1 MRSRNLVSILRGRL
15 QIRHISP
22 PGLAG
27 CYSRI
32 ANVRDQSMSEAEPT
46 VSAEATLQ
54 VLREAVRLNDAGI
67 WNRWREEQNVERPD
81 LCGADLSGV
90 VIHGVNLDRADLSA
104 ANFCN
109 AKITGSFV
117 YAVLLDADLTGAGLW
132 SSVFEETR
140 LSGVI
145 AEGADFGRSRI
156 VASNFSYANLQKAN
170 FQGCYLED
178 TFFDHADLTGASFYQ
193 ADLWMAYFRNAVLD
207 KVNLR
212 GANLHGANL
221 ARARMNQCDLQR
233 TVLVD
238 SNIEGASITDCDIY
252 GISAWNLGRNA
263 ATVQSNLR
271 VSRHDESPLYVDD
284 IEVAQFIHLM
294 VNNQRIRDVIDTVSR
309 KAVLILGR
317 FTPERKAILDG
328 IRDQLRKSGYVPI
341 IFDFEKPAQRDFEE
355 TVKVLA
361 GLSRFVIVDIT
372 KPSSS
377 PLEIN
382 ATVPDYM
389 IPFVP
394 IIQSGEKEFSMFK
407 GLQSKFH
414 WLLPTVEYPS
424 AEALM
429 RSLDDY
435 VVRPALVMES
445 RIARERE
452 AELPRRTI
460 PE

>member
-1 MRSRNLVSILRGRL
+1 MVDT
-15 QIRHISP
+15 SP
-22 PGLAG
+22 IMDENTTIG
-27 CYSRI
+27 
-32 ANVRDQSMSEAEPT
+32 VFRD
-46 VSAEATLQ
+46 
-54 VLREAVRLNDAGI
+54 AVRKRDSGI
-67 WNRWREEQNVERPD
+67 WNRWRIDHDVRHPNLRQADFEDVDIAQVNLMGANLSGACLINAKLSGSLAYSVLD
-81 LCGADLSGV
+81 GADLSGAEMAC
-90 VIHGVNLDRADLSA
+90 H
-104 ANFCN
+104 
-109 AKITGSFV
+109 
-117 YAVLLDADLTGAGLW
+117 
-132 SSVFEETR
+132 FEETQ
-140 LSGVI
+140 LV
-145 AEGADFGRSRI
+145 GAWALGTNFCRSRI
-156 VASNFSYANLQKAN
+156 EACNFRHAHLQKAN
-170 FQGCYLED
+170 FEGCYLED
-178 TFFDHADLTGASFYQ
+178 TYFDHADLTGSSFYQ
-193 ADLWMAYFRNAVLD
+193 ADLWMAFLRNAVLD
-207 KVNLR
+207 HVNLR

-221 ARARMNQCDLQR
+221 AGATIRECDLQR

-238 SNIEGASITDCDIY
+238 SNIEGASISDCDIY
-252 GISAWNLGRNA
+252 GISAWNLARNA

-317 FTPERKAILDG
+317 FTPERKAILNG

-372 KPSSS
+372 NPSSS

-435 VVRPALVMES
+435 VIGPALGMET

-452 AELPRRTI
+452 AEPPRRTI
-460 PE
+460 PA

>member
-1 MRSRNLVSILRGRL
+1 MTDT
-15 QIRHISP
+15 P
-22 PGLAG
+22 PMMDENA
-27 CYSRI
+27 
-32 ANVRDQSMSEAEPT
+32 AFEVF
-46 VSAEATLQ
+46 
-54 VLREAVRLNDAGI
+54 REAVRKRDSGI
-67 WNRWREEQNVERPD
+67 WNQWRTDHKVTHPNLRDADFEDVDISHVN
-81 LCGADLSGV
+81 LLGADLSGACL
-90 VIHGVNLDRADLSA
+90 I
-104 ANFCN
+104 N
-109 AKITGSFV
+109 AKLSGSLV
-117 YAVLLDADLTGAGLW
+117 YAVLDGADLSRAQMACH
-132 SSVFEETR
+132 FEETQMV
-140 LSGVI
+140 G
-145 AEGADFGRSRI
+145 AWAGGADFCRSRI
-156 VASNFSYANLQKAN
+156 EACNFRHAHLQEAN

-193 ADLWMAYFRNAVLD
+193 ADLWMARLRNATLD
-207 KVNLR
+207 QVNFR
-212 GANLHGANL
+212 GANLHGAKL
-221 ARARMNQCDLQR
+221 GGATLTRCDLQR

-238 SNIEGASITDCDIY
+238 SNIEGTTISDCDIY
-252 GISAWNLGRNA
+252 GISAWNLTRNA

-355 TVKVLA
+355 TIKVLA

-382 ATVPDYM
+382 ATVPDYK

-394 IIQSGEKEFSMFK
+394 IIQIDEEEFSMFK

-414 WLLPTVEYPS
+414 WLLPLVKYRS

-429 RSLDDY
+429 RHLDEY
-435 VVRPALVMES
+435 VVRPALAMEA

-452 AELPRRTI
+452 AEISSRTI